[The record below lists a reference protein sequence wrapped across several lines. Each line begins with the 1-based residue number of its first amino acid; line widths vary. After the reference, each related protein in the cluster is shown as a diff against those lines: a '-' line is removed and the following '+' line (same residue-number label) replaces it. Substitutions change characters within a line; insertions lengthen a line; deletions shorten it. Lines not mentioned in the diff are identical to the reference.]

1 MLAVVTKTCLCCL
14 VLLPLLGAAAEE
26 KYRFFRKSV
35 KGKQDELDESC
46 AQPCQNRGKCYKER
60 CLCTPGFRG
69 KFCEYPISL
78 CDLERAGFHGQ
89 SQCNHS
95 RLASTCV
102 LECSRGLRYEYLP
115 PTNVYTCSADGQ
127 WAPPDLPRCIDEAQ
141 EKLKKNGGS
150 GDRKPSS
157 GTCAVWGRGHY
168 RTFDGT
174 LFSFRSRCRHLLAH
188 ECRGDTFSVHV
199 RDSNCT
205 DQGPGVCERSLD
217 VYVEGLQFG
226 FELDPPRVRLGNIS
240 SPLPTTIEGLR
251 VDYVAGRVVISS
263 QLGFTVTWNG
273 EDLVEVS
280 VDASLK
286 GSMCGLCG
294 QYDGN
299 PTNDFVNNHG
309 RHVTSRSAFLE
320 SWKKNDLEEECEDIF
335 FDPSKQHPSE
345 ELTMEARRLCSRV
358 TDDRFAGCHKVVDP
372 KPYGDMCL
380 EDYVSCLGDSAEKCR
395 CSALAEYFRECE
407 RLGGKLDSVWRRH
420 DFCPAGCP
428 AGMVYSQCGASC
440 TRTCR
445 DPDSSCETR
454 PCVDGC
460 HCPAKTLL
468 HNGRCVRREQCP
480 CSLHAKEYRPGSL
493 VRQECNTCECRAGE
507 WLCSTNECPSR
518 CVANGD
524 PFYSTFD
531 GKTFEFSGRCPY
543 YLVRSQ
549 NFSVIQETGHCHNVA
564 IDSGKGSGKTALDC
578 CKTIT
583 VNIGDDSV
591 VVAHGKVFVNEKQ
604 VSLPYSSDVVV
615 VYKPSSEITQA
626 SFSNG
631 VVLQWNRKWRLHID
645 SPASLSGQLRGLCG
659 TNNRNQKD
667 DFLTPA
673 GDVEGS
679 VRAFADKWKVDAS
692 CDEEELL
699 EEHPCEQSPQRA
711 PRAKTLCKEIHGDAF
726 KECHQLVDPEPYYKA
741 CLHRTCACSGP
752 VKGCVCPSLADYA
765 AECTRKGRL
774 TEWRRHLPLCA
785 VSCPSDM
792 RWTEC
797 ARHKSCFGV
806 ALGDRANSSCVE
818 GCVCADGYNK
828 DSLCLPIDYCPC
840 LHEHK
845 KYLPGTVRK
854 MGGQTCECENGEWD
868 CSEDEEHQAVP
879 DSPAP
884 SITGEESESAQCA
897 HDENSEYVSCVDACP
912 LTCDNVNS
920 ETSCP
925 PNYACRPGCRCKLGF
940 VLQPS
945 TNSCVP
951 QSECSCKH
959 GGKVFP
965 AGSEIQRDCNKCTC
979 YGGLW
984 ECDRKN
990 CPGVCTAWGESHFN
1004 SFDGHIFDFRSDCE
1018 LMLAKGRLAD
1028 GSHFEVTV
1036 QNVPCAAGDNVCKRT
1051 VRIAARGQEVITLG
1065 ATKNLPAVR
1074 FGPGYL
1080 LRETTL
1086 HVTVYTEIGL
1096 VVQWDKG
1103 TTVSLVV
1110 QPAWR
1115 GRVKGLCGNFDGDQN
1130 NDFQTPAG
1138 GVAEGD
1144 ARVFGDAWKLQESC
1158 RSNLTSI
1165 SGDSHEVCEHKPHR
1179 TAWATQR
1186 CEVLKSTLFE
1196 PCHTEVDVEPYYERC
1211 VQDVC
1216 GCDSGG
1222 DCECLCTNIAAYAH
1236 ECSAQGI
1243 HIKWRSQSLCPIQC
1257 DAECSEYDACIPG
1270 CPPRTCET
1278 LGAEF
1283 GDEKEPCDN
1292 STATCIEGCRP
1303 KPCPAGFVY
1312 DNERDMNCVPESQC
1326 RSPCQE
1332 INGRVYYEGERI
1344 EDATVAEPCES
1355 CFCRRGS
1362 IVCTGHPCP
1371 NTEPPLVARCRA
1383 SGWTPWLNPAARASG
1398 DFALLADSR
1407 FASMYGAYCSLA
1419 QITDIQCRVAAT
1431 GQDLLASGQMA
1442 SCKLP
1447 RGFACYNRYQAGG
1460 ACLDYEVRLFCN
1472 CDLVA
1477 TTVVPTTTTELDC
1490 EECVSNE
1497 VDSTTATIDRSRIG
1511 GTPSPTPPSSVT
1523 DSGGF
1528 TRDVS
1533 SGTSTREQTTA
1544 EVSTPSLN
1552 KDISTTEGATTDG
1565 FTTYV
1570 RHSTPPTEE
1579 VTNQGSTRDVS
1590 SGTSSREQT
1599 TAEVSTP
1606 SRNNDISPTEETTT
1620 HGFTTYVRHSTP
1632 TTGEVTDRG
1641 STRDVSSGTSSREQT
1656 TAEVSTPSRNND
1668 ISTTEETTTEGF
1680 TTYVRHSTPPTEE
1693 VTNRGST
1700 RDVHGGTDT
1709 TTEELSTQGLTDY
1722 VRDRTAT
1729 PEKATRHYNPTE
1741 ATAPA
1746 PCVSEWTE
1754 YYNIDSPD
1762 VDDGD
1767 VEELKDLKELFP
1779 ICEGMRIEDVDCRAD
1794 IGGNMTDYRNTGDVG
1809 VKCSKGTGLVCLNW
1823 LQPSGKKCHDYAVRF
1838 FCKCDVEHSTTTHS
1852 SGDTGYETTTHVYE
1866 PTEVSG
1872 TATLVTESKPSAET
1886 TSFTT
1891 VGTLP
1896 PGIGGIPP
1904 DTISTCFAGWSP
1916 YVDTDQPSTDGGDF
1930 EFIDLLEKRACRASD
1945 VKAIECKAVHN
1956 VTGELI
1962 EWSQSGD
1969 NGVECLKDKGLLCF
1983 NRDQGEGRTC
1993 SNYKIRVFCVCP
2005 PRGGR
2010 TDFTV
2015 SPTVATPLVR
2025 TEPPPPK
2032 DEGST
2037 QCGWTEWMDADDPD
2051 ASDSDMGD
2059 LEIIEDLL
2067 QHRNG
2072 SCTPADV
2079 EKIECRVKSTALD
2092 WKRSGQTSL
2101 SCDANVGFR
2110 CYNNFQLK
2118 KCEDYEVRLFCACP
2132 KPGEHEERK
2141 TTTALHST
2149 PVPGGPDVVETE
2161 PYGSSTPSVQQTTE
2175 IQETTTKSS
2184 FFSTWTGSGKRTDT
2198 TTEPPATDV
2207 SESAS
2212 TSAEAGTT
2220 AVSSVDVTSSPY
2232 GGSTLRTTGE
2242 HQVQSTS
2249 PTTGQPTALCSPGR
2263 TYSDCAYRCNQTCNV
2278 FLRALV
2284 ADGKCLGNDACVP
2297 GCRPTSDCEA
2307 PFVWLDYDTCIDPE
2321 ECSCSFEGQILGANQ
2336 VVDRGCE
2343 RCICQ
2348 DNQIFCAIQQDC
2360 KPLPTGLPQIVTP
2373 SSGIPVVVENA
2384 TVGGGFC
2391 VPGWSMW
2398 FNTHKP
2404 DEHGDVESVSGIEQ
2418 SGLPLCDEHYRTEV
2432 QCEPFARD
2440 LPQAPPQGIECD
2452 IQRGLVCKNDP
2463 ANSDAPCP
2471 DYMVRF
2477 YCDCYNNWQTTPVP
2491 PAPTAT
2497 TARRTP
2503 PSERTTTSA
2512 VVTTDIGT
2520 TGTTTTTALPNEVT
2534 TQTGIIYDHTSVPTS
2549 DDKCTQFVYLVNGP
2563 SPLPDSSYKAS
2574 SSASLS
2580 TSPSNSRLGST
2591 TTSTSLG
2598 AWIPRRQGLG
2608 EFVEVDLGRQR
2619 NVFGIATQGRERT
2632 HQWVERYRVLVSVDG
2647 TQYAYVQDSSG
2658 RIEDFRGNH
2667 ESSGV
2672 SRQLFDRPVRA
2683 RFVRIE
2689 PTAWN
2694 ELIALRFDVLGCSGE
2709 NLDIAP
2715 PGTTPVAPT
2724 TNAPVTGTATVV
2736 PMCPELPSSL
2746 QAFCPMCAEGMLCDG
2761 ANCVAPSHCSCFQDG
2776 QLFQVNT
2783 VIRKSNCDLCS
2794 CTLYGHSKCTKSR
2807 CSCPKGQRSFFDNK
2821 CQCKCAHCPFG
2832 QRLCPTSNECIDEY
2846 KWCNGVQDCPDD
2858 EQDCSAE
2865 AERPPAMSPCLE
2877 PKKIDCPSGYEA
2889 KLARDVRCPEYKC
2902 VPINGDEDVCR
2913 LLSNAAFCTIEGRSV
2928 KTFDDV
2934 RFSHD
2939 VCDHIIFQDKVAKQ
2953 FSVTAHRRC
2962 SRRGDNGGVCEA
2974 WVSVMCNRTFVKL
2987 GPTLSDVSV
2996 NGAPVAVRNL
3006 AAVSRRLGNVHLARN
3021 GQRLVFTSVK
3031 HNFEVAFDE
3040 RRAIRVSVSDCLSSK
3055 TTGLC
3060 GVYDLETASEFLA
3073 PDGSVLGGA
3082 QEFAKSW
3089 ATSAEAAASC
3099 ALPACPRD
3107 VRERAERWCQRIAT
3121 PPLSRCI
3128 ADKKLTETLISTCA
3142 DLVCDCLA
3150 SGDADGKKCMCSA
3163 IEGMVSSCK
3172 PTVRS
3177 EIASEWRLST
3187 GCAAMCPNGME
3198 WRECGPSS
3206 ECERTC
3212 ENVHQR
3218 SGKGAE
3224 DCPDECVAGCF
3235 CPLGLVR
3242 RGNACVPPAMC
3253 HDCVCRGHG
3262 DPNYI
3267 SFDGR
3272 TFEFQGNCS
3281 YMLAQHI
3288 SGDKS
3293 LDFQVVGNNVECP
3306 EEPRTTCTQGL
3317 AISYGNSHVRI
3328 SRGQRVQ
3335 YNGNELR
3342 DKDFPWSNQE
3352 FNITW
3357 VPGRTT
3363 VVYVPAINLV
3373 VRYFELNYGF
3383 SIEVPSFTYSG
3394 KMTGLCGDCDL
3405 DSGNDLQHRS
3415 GHQSASVRDFAYSWL
3430 VDGSPEICSVLRSS
3444 SQRQVPPEVC
3454 RFQEN
3459 ACELYVEPEPYQ
3471 HACLSDAGFSRNLSA
3486 SVCRSKLQYAE
3497 HCCSTSGV
3505 SVHRWLQD
3513 SGCDFSCPKNM
3524 ELRCDSGCPKT
3535 CANYRETDTACP
3547 VMPTYSCFCKKGFVL
3562 KDGECVETKYC
3573 EVCDDHGHLV
3583 GDSWQVN
3590 DCTTCTC
3597 SENLKIGCT
3606 SILCPAPPVCRDDEK
3621 LQQLPKQNGTCCETY
3636 LCDANLISSCKP
3648 PEPIVCPPGAII
3660 KMKVDDE
3667 GCPKHVCECD
3677 PKVCPALQW
3686 PVSLDPGVEAYVEQD
3701 GCCNKVSLRCNVN
3714 QCPEIP
3720 KCPPETELEMGPGDC
3735 CTIYKCVPKNK
3746 CAYIHRYKVVNGMQ
3760 ISLPPGQRYQKM
3772 YPVDSSWTDG
3782 LCTNCTCSQNFH
3794 QYQYSCRV
3802 EVCPSRQKDSQDYE
3816 YSVSPRNY
3824 GVCCPEQR
3832 RTACRGNGQ
3841 TYYIGSEWRQSED
3854 GKCRSY
3860 RCEQVPGTGEAVKV
3874 VVTQICNKTDTHCIV
3889 PERPFS
3895 DLSSI
3900 LATCINRHKLSVL
3913 HNSGHLICLLQSEKY
3928 VEPTPGSGDC
3938 CGHCVR
3944 EFCEESGNLYQVG
3957 ERWRSTIRPCF
3968 DVQCERNEQGVVVTK
3983 YTLQKC
3989 PELPSNCPKNNIV
4002 RDETGCCQ
4010 RCQVTPGSCAPHA
4023 IDKQKTVEYFTLYDV
4038 EHGRCSN
4045 TDYISDLTECR
4056 GQCFSKTVF
4065 NSATNNFTSNC
4076 RCCTIKTSVQRKVTL
4091 TCEGGHRVM
4100 KDYLNPT
4107 ECSCTT
4113 CGDVQA
4119 GSPDMAVP
4127 IPL

>member
-1 MLAVVTKTCLCCL
+1 MA
-14 VLLPLLGAAAEE
+14 LLPLLGAAAEE

-35 KGKQDELDESC
+35 KGKHDELDESC
-46 AQPCQNRGKCYKER
+46 AQPCQNGGRCYKER
-60 CLCTPGFRG
+60 CVCTHGFRG
-69 KFCEYPISL
+69 KFCEYPMSL
-78 CDLERAGFHGQ
+78 CDLERAGFHGK
-89 SQCNHS
+89 SQCNHT
-95 RLASTCV
+95 RLASTCT
-102 LECSRGLRYEYLP
+102 LECTRGLRYEYLP
-115 PTNVYTCSADGQ
+115 ATNVYTCSAEGQ
-127 WAPPDLPRCIDEAQ
+127 WSPPDLPRCIDEAQ
-141 EKLKKNGGS
+141 EQLKKKGGS
-150 GDRKPSS
+150 GGRKPSS

-199 RDSNCT
+199 RDSNCS
-205 DQGPGVCERSLD
+205 DQGPEVCERSLD

-226 FELDPPRVRLGNIS
+226 FELDPPRVLVGNIS
-240 SPLPTTIEGLR
+240 SPLPTTVEGLR
-251 VDYVAGRVVISS
+251 VDYVAGRIVISS

-286 GSMCGLCG
+286 SSMCGLCG
-294 QYDGN
+294 QYDDD

-309 RHVTSRSAFLE
+309 RQVTSRSAFLD
-320 SWKKNDLEEECEDIF
+320 SWKKNDLEEDCEDIF

-345 ELTMEARRLCSRV
+345 ELTLEARRLCSRV

-380 EDYVSCLGDSAEKCR
+380 EDYVSCLGDSAAKCR

-549 NFSVIQETGHCHNVA
+549 NFSIIQETGHCHNVA
-564 IDSGKGSGKTALDC
+564 LTSGKGSGKTALDC
-578 CKTIT
+578 SKTIT
-583 VNIGDDSV
+583 VNIGGDNV
-591 VVAHGKVFVNEKQ
+591 VIAHGKAFVNGKQ
-604 VSLPYSSDVVV
+604 VSLPHSSGVVV

-631 VVLQWNRKWRLHID
+631 VVLQWNRKGRLHID
-645 SPASLSGQLRGLCG
+645 SPANLSGQLRGLCG

-679 VRAFADKWKVDAS
+679 VRAFADKWKADAS
-692 CDEEELL
+692 CEEEELL

-741 CLHRTCACSGP
+741 CLHRTCACNGP

-765 AECTRKGRL
+765 AECARKGRL
-774 TEWRRHLPLCA
+774 TEWRRHLPLCG

-797 ARHKSCFGV
+797 ARLKSCFEL

-818 GCVCADGYNK
+818 GCVCAEGYNK
-828 DSLCLPIDYCPC
+828 DSLCLPVDYCPC

-845 KYLPGTVRK
+845 QYLPGSVRK
-854 MGGQTCECENGEWD
+854 MDGQICECENGDWD
-868 CSEDEEHQAVP
+868 CSEDEEHQALP

-884 SITGEESESAQCA
+884 SIPGEESESAQCA
-897 HDENSEYVSCVDACP
+897 HDENSEYTSCMDACP

-920 ETSCP
+920 ETSCAP
-925 PNYACRPGCRCKLGF
+925 SYDCRPGCRCKLGF
-940 VLQPS
+940 VLQAS

-979 YGGLW
+979 HGGLW

-1028 GSHFEVTV
+1028 GSHFEVTF
-1036 QNVPCAAGDNVCKRT
+1036 QNVPCATGDNVCKRT

-1065 ATKNLPAVR
+1065 ASKNLPTVR

-1086 HVTVYTEIGL
+1086 HVTVYTDIGL

-1103 TTVSLVV
+1103 TTVSLAVT
-1110 QPAWR
+1110 PAWR
-1115 GRVKGLCGNFDGDQN
+1115 GRVKGLCGNFDGDQT

-1158 RSNLTSI
+1158 RSNLTSS

-1196 PCHTEVDVEPYYERC
+1196 PCHSEVDVEPYYERC

-1222 DCECLCTNIAAYAH
+1222 DCECLCTNMAAYAH

-1270 CPPRTCET
+1270 CPPKTCET

-1283 GDEKEPCDN
+1283 GDEGKELCDN

-1303 KPCPAGFVY
+1303 KPCPGGFVY

-1344 EDATVAEPCES
+1344 EDATIAEPCES

-1371 NTEPPLVARCRA
+1371 NTEPPLVASCSA

-1407 FASMYGAYCSLA
+1407 FASMYGAYCGLA
-1419 QITDIQCRVAAT
+1419 QVTDIECRVVAT
-1431 GQDLLASGQMA
+1431 GQDLKGAGQMA
-1442 SCKLP
+1442 SCELP
-1447 RGFACYNRYQAGG
+1447 RGLACYNRYQAGG

-1472 CDLVA
+1472 CDLVTATFVPTA
-1477 TTVVPTTTTELDC
+1477 TTGKTTEQDCEECGSNEIGSTTAAVDRSRMGGTSAPTTPSAATSSEVFTSEVRGDTSNTEQTTTELL
-1490 EECVSNE
+1490 
-1497 VDSTTATIDRSRIG
+1497 
-1511 GTPSPTPPSSVT
+1511 TPSVNN
-1523 DSGGF
+1523 GM
-1528 TRDVS
+1528 
-1533 SGTSTREQTTA
+1533 STM
-1544 EVSTPSLN
+1544 
-1552 KDISTTEGATTDG
+1552 
-1565 FTTYV
+1565 
-1570 RHSTPPTEE
+1570 
-1579 VTNQGSTRDVS
+1579 
-1590 SGTSSREQT
+1590 
-1599 TAEVSTP
+1599 
-1606 SRNNDISPTEETTT
+1606 
-1620 HGFTTYVRHSTP
+1620 
-1632 TTGEVTDRG
+1632 
-1641 STRDVSSGTSSREQT
+1641 
-1656 TAEVSTPSRNND
+1656 
-1668 ISTTEETTTEGF
+1668 EETTTEGF
-1680 TTYVRHSTPPTEE
+1680 TSYIGRSTPTTEE
-1693 VTNRGST
+1693 ITDQGST
-1700 RDVHGGTDT
+1700 SYVSDDT
-1709 TTEELSTQGLTDY
+1709 STTEELTTQGLTDY
-1722 VRDRTAT
+1722 VRDAT
-1729 PEKATRHYNPTE
+1729 PTSEKPTRHYSPTE
-1741 ATAPA
+1741 STRPV

-1767 VEELKDLKELFP
+1767 VEALEDLKEVFP
-1779 ICEGMRIEDVDCRAD
+1779 ICEGLRIEDVDCRAD
-1794 IGGNMTDYRNTGDVG
+1794 IGGNMTDYRDTGDVG

-1823 LQPSGKKCHDYAVRF
+1823 LQPPGKKCHDYAVRF
-1838 FCKCDVEHSTTTHS
+1838 FCKCDVEHATTTHAT
-1852 SGDTGYETTTHVYE
+1852 GDTEYETTTRVYE
-1866 PTEVSG
+1866 PTEVTG
-1872 TATLVTESKPSAET
+1872 TVPFVTESEPSPET
-1886 TSFTT
+1886 TYFTSG
-1891 VGTLP
+1891 GTP
-1896 PGIGGIPP
+1896 QIVTDGIPP
-1904 DTISTCFAGWSP
+1904 GPASTCFPGWSP
-1916 YVDTDQPSTDGGDF
+1916 YIDTDNPSTDGGDF
-1930 EFIDLLEKRACRASD
+1930 EFIDSLEKRACRASD
-1945 VKAIECKAVHN
+1945 VRSIECKAVHN

-1962 EWSQSGD
+1962 DWSESGD

-1983 NRDQGEGRTC
+1983 NGDQGEGRSC

-2005 PRGGR
+2005 PQGGR

-2015 SPTVATPLVR
+2015 APTVATPLVM

-2032 DEGST
+2032 DEGT
-2037 QCGWTEWMDADDPD
+2037 ALCGWTEWMDSDDP
-2051 ASDSDMGD
+2051 ATSDDDMGD
-2059 LEIIEDLL
+2059 FEILENL
-2067 QHRNG
+2067 QHQNG
-2072 SCTPADV
+2072 SCAPTDV
-2079 EKIECRVKSTALD
+2079 EKIECRVKSTALN
-2092 WKRSGQTSL
+2092 WTQSGQSAL
-2101 SCDANVGFR
+2101 SCDTKVGFR
-2110 CYNNFQLK
+2110 CYNRFQLV

-2132 KPGEHEERK
+2132 KPGGPEEEK
-2141 TTTALHST
+2141 TTTALDST
-2149 PVPGGPDVVETE
+2149 PVTGGPDM
-2161 PYGSSTPSVQQTTE
+2161 G
-2175 IQETTTKSS
+2175 
-2184 FFSTWTGSGKRTDT
+2184 TDT

-2207 SESAS
+2207 LESAS
-2212 TSAEAGTT
+2212 TNAEAKTT
-2220 AVSSVDVTSSPY
+2220 KVPSVDVTPSHNAGY
-2232 GGSTLRTTGE
+2232 TLGTTQE
-2242 HQVQSTS
+2242 PEVEPTS
-2249 PTTGQPTALCSPGR
+2249 PTSVQPTALCSPGR
-2263 TYSDCAYRCNQTCNV
+2263 TYSDCAYRCNQTCSL

-2284 ADGKCLGNDACVP
+2284 ADGKCLGNDACVA
-2297 GCRPTSDCEA
+2297 GCRPTWDCQA
-2307 PFVWLDYDTCIDPE
+2307 PAVWLDYDTCIDPE
-2321 ECSCSFEGQILGANQ
+2321 ECSCSFEGQVLGANQ

-2348 DNQIFCAIQQDC
+2348 DNQIVCAIQPDC
-2360 KPLPTGLPQIVTP
+2360 RPLPTGLPQVVTP

-2384 TVGGGFC
+2384 TGGGGFC

-2398 FNTHKP
+2398 FNIHKP
-2404 DEHGDVESVSGIEQ
+2404 DEHGDVESVSTIER
-2418 SGLPLCDEHYRTEV
+2418 SGLPLCGEHYRTEV
-2432 QCEPFARD
+2432 QCEPLARD
-2440 LPQAPPQGIECD
+2440 LAPTPPQGIECD
-2452 IQRGLVCKNDP
+2452 IQRGLICKNDP
-2463 ANSDAPCP
+2463 ANRDAPCP

-2477 YCDCYNNWQTTPVP
+2477 YCDCYKNWETTSVP
-2491 PAPTAT
+2491 PVTVAT
-2497 TARRTP
+2497 TARTTP
-2503 PSERTTTSA
+2503 TARITTS
-2512 VVTTDIGT
+2512 VVTTDVGM
-2520 TGTTTTTALPNEVT
+2520 TGTTTTTALPNEIT
-2534 TQTGIIYDHTSVPTS
+2534 TQTGIIYDHTSVQIS

-2563 SPLPDSSYKAS
+2563 LPLPDSSYKAS

-2580 TSPSNSRLGST
+2580 SSPTNSRLGST
-2591 TTSTSLG
+2591 TSPTSLG

-2619 NVFGIATQGRERT
+2619 SVFGIATQGRERT

-2647 TQYAYVQDSSG
+2647 AQYAYVQDSSG
-2658 RIEDFRGNH
+2658 RIKDFRGNH

-2689 PTAWN
+2689 PTVWS
-2694 ELIALRFDVLGCSGE
+2694 ELIALRFDVLGCSDE
-2709 NLDIAP
+2709 NLDLAP

-2724 TNAPVTGTATVV
+2724 TNVPVTGTVEVA
-2736 PMCPELPSSL
+2736 MCPELPSSL
-2746 QAFCPMCAEGMLCDG
+2746 QAFCPMCANGTLCDG
-2761 ANCVAPSHCSCFQDG
+2761 ANCIPPTHCSCFHDG

-2783 VIRKSNCDLCS
+2783 VIRASNCDLCS
-2794 CTLYGHSKCTKSR
+2794 CTLNGHSKCTKSR
-2807 CSCPKGQRSFFDNK
+2807 CSCAKGQRSFFDGK
-2821 CQCKCAHCPFG
+2821 CQCKCAHCPLG
-2832 QRLCPTSNECIDEY
+2832 QRLCPTSNECIDEI
-2846 KWCNGVQDCPDD
+2846 KWCNGVKDCPDD
-2858 EQDCSAE
+2858 EQDCSVE
-2865 AERPPAMSPCLE
+2865 TERPPAISPCPE
-2877 PKKIDCPSGYEA
+2877 PKEIECPSGYES

-2902 VPINGDEDVCR
+2902 VPINGDGDICR
-2913 LLSNAAFCTIEGRSV
+2913 LLLNAAVCTIEGRSV
-2928 KTFDDV
+2928 KTFDDL

-2939 VCDHIIFQDKVAKQ
+2939 VCDHIIFQDKVAKE

-2962 SRRGDNGGVCEA
+2962 SRRGDTGGACEA
-2974 WVSVMCNRTFVKL
+2974 WVSVMCNKTFVKL

-3006 AAVSRRLGNVHLARN
+3006 AAVSRRLGDVHLARN
-3021 GQRLVFTSVK
+3021 GQRLVFSSMR
-3031 HNFEVAFDE
+3031 HHFEVAFDE

-3060 GVYDLETASEFLA
+3060 GVYDLDTTKEFRA
-3073 PDGSVLGGA
+3073 PDGRVLSGA

-3099 ALPACPRD
+3099 VQPACPRE
-3107 VRERAERWCQRIAT
+3107 VRERAERWCQRIAA

-3128 ADKKLTETLISTCA
+3128 EDKTLTRSLISTCA

-3150 SGDADGKKCMCSA
+3150 SADADSKKCMCSA
-3163 IEGMVSSCK
+3163 IEGMVSACK

-3177 EIASEWRLST
+3177 EIASDWRLST
-3187 GCAAMCPNGME
+3187 GCAASCPTGME

-3212 ENVHQR
+3212 ENVHLR
-3218 SGKGAE
+3218 SSAKGADE
-3224 DCPDECVAGCF
+3224 CPGECVAGCF

-3242 RGNACVPPAMC
+3242 RGDACVPPAMC

-3272 TFEFQGNCS
+3272 AFEFQGNCS

-3288 SGDKS
+3288 SADKS

-3317 AISYGNSHVRI
+3317 TISYGNSHVRI

-3335 YNGNELR
+3335 FNENELQE
-3342 DKDFPWSNQE
+3342 KDFPWNNQE

-3383 SIEVPSFTYSG
+3383 SIEVPSFTYAG

-3415 GHQSASVRDFAYSWL
+3415 GHQSTTVRDFAYSWL
-3430 VDGSPEICSVLRSS
+3430 VDGSPEICSVLRPS

-3454 RFQEN
+3454 HFQEN

-3535 CANYRETDTACP
+3535 CANYRKPDTACP

-3562 KDGECVETKYC
+3562 KNGECVETKYC
-3573 EVCDDHGHLV
+3573 EVCDDQGHLV

-3597 SENLKIGCT
+3597 SENLKIRCT

-3660 KMKVDDE
+3660 KIKVDDE

-3686 PVSLDPGVEAYVEQD
+3686 PVSLQPGVEAYVEQK

-3720 KCPPETELEMGPGDC
+3720 NCPPETELENGPGEC

-3760 ISLPPGQRYQKM
+3760 ISLSPGQRYQKM

-3782 LCTNCTCSQNFH
+3782 LCTNCTCSQHFH

-3802 EVCPSRQKDSQDYE
+3802 EVCPSRQKDSEDYE

-3824 GVCCPEQR
+3824 GVCCPDQR

-3860 RCEQVPGTGEAVKV
+3860 RCEQAPHTGEAVKV
-3874 VVTQICNKTDTHCIV
+3874 VLTQICNKTCH
-3889 PERPFS
+3889 S
-3895 DLSSI
+3895 
-3900 LATCINRHKLSVL
+3900 
-3913 HNSGHLICLLQSEKY
+3913 SEKY
-3928 VEPTPGSGDC
+3928 VEPSPGSGDC
-3938 CGHCVR
+3938 CGRCVR
-3944 EFCEESGNLYQVG
+3944 EFCEESGNLYPVG

-3968 DVQCERNEQGVVVTK
+3968 DVQCQRNEQGTVVTK
-3983 YTLQKC
+3983 YTLQQC
-3989 PELPSNCPKNNIV
+3989 PKLPSNCPKNNIV

-4023 IDKQKTVEYFTLYDV
+4023 IDKHKTLEYFTLNDA
-4038 EHGRCSN
+4038 EHGYCSN
-4045 TDYISDLTECR
+4045 TEYIPDLMECR
-4056 GQCFSKTVF
+4056 GQCFSKTMF
-4065 NSATNNFTSNC
+4065 NSATNNFTSSC
-4076 RCCTIKTSVQRKVTL
+4076 RCCTIKTSVQKKVTL
-4091 TCEGGHRVM
+4091 TCTGGHRVM

-4113 CGDVQA
+4113 CGDA
-4119 GSPDMAVP
+4119 YSGSSDIVVP